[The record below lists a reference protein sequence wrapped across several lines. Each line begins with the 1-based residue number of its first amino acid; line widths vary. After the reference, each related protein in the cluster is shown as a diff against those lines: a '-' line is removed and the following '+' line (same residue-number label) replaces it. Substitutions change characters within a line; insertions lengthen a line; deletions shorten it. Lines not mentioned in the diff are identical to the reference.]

1 MLPKLF
7 DEFQFELDEDMLS
20 YEKDYLYVR
29 REDRTMTIVR
39 SMDLVMWV
47 KVYGRF
53 GGQRLQMGHNE
64 RVRPEK
70 ELSFLFPSMKSFSTF
85 LCPNTDNPHNHM
97 VS

>member
-39 SMDLVMWV
+39 SMDLVM
-47 KVYGRF
+47 
-53 GGQRLQMGHNE
+53 
-64 RVRPEK
+64 
-70 ELSFLFPSMKSFSTF
+70 
-85 LCPNTDNPHNHM
+85 
-97 VS
+97 